1 MSQSR
6 TKCHIIFLTK
16 FEAVCFCC
24 CSSLQQTMTIL
35 KSSDVI
41 LFNSDSPQNSGKTG
55 VVNSQRKLLHAV
67 VVGVT
72 RNKTLILL
80 LAFISE
86 KIGPGQFFY
95 SFTNRFKFRDLF
107 VFFLLSCRRY
117 IRLYYYY
124 YQGVRVIDQLI
135 ISGN

>member
-16 FEAVCFCC
+16 FKAVCFCC
-24 CSSLQQTMTIL
+24 CCSLQQTMTIL

-67 VVGVT
+67 QCDAKQNTHIVVSFYIREDRTWTVFLIHSQIGSNL
-72 RNKTLILL
+72 RFICFLFTLLQKLHKIVLL
-80 LAFISE
+80 L
-86 KIGPGQFFY
+86 
-95 SFTNRFKFRDLF
+95 
-107 VFFLLSCRRY
+107 LLGGS
-117 IRLYYYY
+117 
-124 YQGVRVIDQLI
+124 
-135 ISGN
+135 SN

>member
-1 MSQSR
+1 
-6 TKCHIIFLTK
+6 
-16 FEAVCFCC
+16 
-24 CSSLQQTMTIL
+24 MTIL

-86 KIGPGQFFY
+86 KIGPGQFFIHSNFEIYLFSFY
-95 SFTNRFKFRDLF
+95 SLAEDT
-107 VFFLLSCRRY
+107 
-117 IRLYYYY
+117 
-124 YQGVRVIDQLI
+124 
-135 ISGN
+135 

>member
-1 MSQSR
+1 MFSWQLKMSQSR

-55 VVNSQRKLLHAV
+55 VVNSQRKLLHTV

-95 SFTNRFKFRDLF
+95 SFKFRDLF

-124 YQGVRVIDQLI
+124 Y
-135 ISGN
+135 